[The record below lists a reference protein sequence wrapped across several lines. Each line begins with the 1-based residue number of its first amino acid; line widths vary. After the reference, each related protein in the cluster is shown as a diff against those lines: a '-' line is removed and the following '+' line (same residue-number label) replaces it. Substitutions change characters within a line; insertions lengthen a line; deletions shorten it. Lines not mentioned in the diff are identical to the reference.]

1 MKKVKLPVILLCLLL
16 FSGCGKVPAATAV
29 EPKVPGEENITSME
43 EEPVISYEV
52 PESIPGILVN
62 QLGYLPTGTKKAVFQ
77 GKEIPHVFHVI
88 KEETGE
94 IVFIGRPDEEVY
106 DKAKDEYISY
116 GDFSQVKAEG
126 TYYIEAPI
134 LGRSYSFMIEE
145 NIYDDM
151 FREACKQY
159 YYNRCGMTLTEAF
172 AGSAAHN
179 ACHIGNAVLVE
190 DISVSMDVTGGWH
203 QDEKGQKS
211 VVAASGAIAR
221 MCLSYELY
229 PKAFTDDMGIPES
242 GNEIPDLLDEI
253 KYEVDLL
260 LKMQDAK
267 TGAVYAGISV
277 FTPGLDASGKAS
289 DIYVE
294 PASAAAEKAF
304 AMALA
309 KFSYLYQQYDAAF
322 ATTCLKAADR
332 AYKHALLHEEEA
344 DSMLFA
350 AAAELYRAAGQQSFH
365 QQVTSYLQN
374 NKENLYEDEMDLL
387 GGVTYLSTKHRV
399 RTDLCEEIMERLM
412 SRAEEISLESKEALY
427 LTKGNEA
434 QDNNMELLSDMMYLA
449 VVNYIISNHEY
460 ETVIEDHLHYF
471 LGRNAKAI
479 SYVENTGERGYEQAA
494 GTLGLMKQF
503 ETDSKFIFMLSE
515 VVINGGRK

>member
-1 MKKVKLPVILLCLLL
+1 M
-16 FSGCGKVPAATAV
+16 
-29 EPKVPGEENITSME
+29 
-43 EEPVISYEV
+43 
-52 PESIPGILVN
+52 
-62 QLGYLPTGTKKAVFQ
+62 
-77 GKEIPHVFHVI
+77 
-88 KEETGE
+88 
-94 IVFIGRPDEEVY
+94 
-106 DKAKDEYISY
+106 
-116 GDFSQVKAEG
+116 
-126 TYYIEAPI
+126 
-134 LGRSYSFMIEE
+134 
-145 NIYDDM
+145 
-151 FREACKQY
+151 
-159 YYNRCGMTLTEAF
+159 
-172 AGSAAHN
+172 
-179 ACHIGNAVLVE
+179 
-190 DISVSMDVTGGWH
+190 
-203 QDEKGQKS
+203 
-211 VVAASGAIAR
+211 VAASGAIAR

-387 GGVTYLSTKHRV
+387 GCVTYLSTKHRV